1 MLDSSAY
8 RKKNYEVVELS
19 SIHTYIYVKSL
30 KTPEW
35 CLSLLLCV
43 HPIIYEAQQMNSSIG
58 WINAFSKSPVG
69 QRQKGEREWV
79 KENERNKAREQKIHW
94 VCFFVA
100 EELSSVALKG
110 GIILSS
116 KQTFGYSWL
125 AEQLR
130 GLKEDTARMG
140 LNIKVNLRRAG
151 LGYELAIAE
160 TQRSQRGVMGS
171 RGDQLS
177 GGWIA
182 LWMIPRWGSPKSIQE
197 DDMLWCVHL
206 SSNMRHVH
214 TYTRR
219 NIKYN
224 DTFIFIVSLCLLSCW
239 LGKFRL
245 MDDQVWG
252 WCPFSIC
259 L

>member
-1 MLDSSAY
+1 MHLV
-8 RKKNYEVVELS
+8 N
-19 SIHTYIYVKSL
+19 
-30 KTPEW
+30 
-35 CLSLLLCV
+35 
-43 HPIIYEAQQMNSSIG
+43 
-58 WINAFSKSPVG
+58 SPVG

-160 TQRSQRGVMGS
+160 KQRSQRGVMGS

-206 SSNMRHVH
+206 SSNMRYVH

-224 DTFIFIVSLCLLSCW
+224 DTFIFIVFLCLLSCW
-239 LGKFRL
+239 LEKFRL

-252 WCPFSIC
+252 CDLALYINTIKMNWIQAWDNFSFQSD
-259 L
+259 